1 MTDKNFG
8 FSFSWWVGEVINVK
22 DPYESGRV
30 QVRIYGRHDD
40 KVNIP
45 DKDLPWALPL
55 QPVTSAAHGK
65 LGTAPVGLVRGS
77 KVVGFWSDADQQY
90 PIIMGSFGK
99 SGDPSAEGKSVDGSP
114 KIDMR
119 YASLP
124 APAQA
129 STPHPY
135 NPYNTFYKN
144 RVLISEIDMGAKLI
158 GSILNTVGSNVTKDV
173 ETKMKE
179 PKTPTTASNGK
190 EDKSDIIDVVK
201 KVDPSQLSASLP
213 NMMPNFS
220 TIKNVMSLT
229 SPVGITNMLGN
240 SLGGAL
246 SAVANQVGLG
256 KVLSMVNSALSN
268 PLIQGAAKMALT
280 AGALAMAESAVGNG
294 GRPRAYVPPAVAKIT
309 PTSPRPNPSLIVT
322 TPPQLY
328 VQQYYSV
335 ANDPYPGYIQWKG
348 PNGDYKYTLRGTQP
362 NYSSPSEHI
371 EASHAIS
378 MAATLTAG
386 FAAGAVGASLISKM
400 LDGNLSSIK
409 DMGLE
414 KILGAGVSASSIL
427 SLAKNLLPNI
437 GGNISGLMSGHL
449 PNSVL
454 GAGVGKAMGAFTTNQ
469 ALLSV
474 KKNAMNVSFA
484 PSQSDIDSKL
494 KAAQDKLAASEISKL
509 GPAAGSTEVI
519 NYGGQNY
526 KVTYTATGSD
536 IVRQ

>member
-8 FSFSWWVGEVINVK
+8 SSFSWWIGEVINVK

-30 QVRIYGRHDD
+30 QIRIFGRHDD

-77 KVVGFWSDADQQY
+77 KVVGFWSDSDQQY
-90 PIIMGSFGK
+90 PVIMGSFGK
-99 SGDPSAEGKSVDGSP
+99 SGDPSEEGKSVDGSP
-114 KIDMR
+114 KVDMR

-144 RVLISEIDMGAKLI
+144 RLLITQIDLGAKLI

-173 ETKMKE
+173 EGKMKE
-179 PKTPTTASNGK
+179 PKTPTTASNSK
-190 EDKSDIIDVVK
+190 EDKSDVIDVVK
-201 KVDPSQLSASLP
+201 KVDPNQLSASLP

-220 TIKNVMSLT
+220 TIKNVMTLT
-229 SPVGITNMLGN
+229 SPVGIVGMLGK

-246 SAVANQVGLG
+246 SSVANQFGMG
-256 KVLSMVNSALSN
+256 SVLSAVNSALKD
-268 PLIQGAAKMALT
+268 PLIQGAAKLALT
-280 AGALAMAESAVGNG
+280 AGALAMAQSAVSNN
-294 GRPRAYVPPAVAKIT
+294 GRPPAYTPPAVAKIT
-309 PTSPRPNPSLIVT
+309 ATSPRPDSKLIVT

-335 ANDPYPGYIQWKG
+335 ENDPYPGYIQWKG
-348 PNGDYKYTLRGTQP
+348 PSGDYKYTLRGTQP
-362 NYSSPSEHI
+362 NYTSPSEHI
-371 EASHAIS
+371 EASHSLS
-378 MAATLTAG
+378 MATSLAAG
-386 FAAGAVGASLISKM
+386 FAAGAIGASLISKV
-400 LDGNLSSIK
+400 LDGNMSSIK

-414 KILGAGVSASSIL
+414 KVLGAGVTAASVL

-437 GGNISGLMSGHL
+437 GGKISSLTSGHL

-454 GAGVGKAMGAFTTNQ
+454 GGGVGAAMGAFTTNQ
-469 ALLSV
+469 ALLAV
-474 KKNAMNVSFA
+474 KKNAMNNSFA
-484 PSQSDIDSKL
+484 PSQGDIDSKL
-494 KAAQDKLAASEISKL
+494 KAAQDKLAASEIAKN